1 MLPAVDMDLGAVH
14 VRARLR
20 AQHVND
26 LGHLVGRAQALQ
38 RNLLDDLLGAGRQN
52 RGVDL
57 ARRDRVDAN
66 AEAAEVARH
75 LARERGER
83 RLRGSVG
90 RAGERVHAR
99 AGNGGDV
106 HHRALDRLQFVH
118 QSRASMIGA
127 KKLTWNTWRHTS
139 AVVSSEPSRLPP
151 SPLGEIAALFTS
163 ACSSWPSIRRLIS
176 SMAERVLASS
186 ARLTWT

>member
-1 MLPAVDMDLGAVH
+1 MLPAIDVDLGAVH

-38 RNLLDDLLGAGRQN
+38 RNLLDDLLGAGRQDC
-52 RGVDL
+52 GVDL
-57 ARRDRVDAN
+57 ARRNGVDAN
-66 AEAAEVARH
+66 AEAAEVAPPPPPG
-75 LARERGER
+75 RGPR
-83 RLRGSVG
+83 PPPGW
-90 RAGERVHAR
+90 
-99 AGNGGDV
+99 GG
-106 HHRALDRLQFVH
+106 
-118 QSRASMIGA
+118 
-127 KKLTWNTWRHTS
+127 
-139 AVVSSEPSRLPP
+139 PSRLPP
-151 SPLGEIAALFTS
+151 APLGEIAALFTS